1 MNYSFSKAEHLCGEK
16 KITRLHAEGSA
27 FIVYPLRIVYCVFA
41 EEDEFP
47 AKVMVSVPK
56 KRFKRAVKR
65 NRLKRL
71 IRESYRLNKHIL
83 LDTLIEKKIQVHIS
97 FQYVSNEE
105 LQFDY
110 IEKRMKTA
118 LNKIKE
124 ASLLNPPQGDFLGS
138 AKK

>member
-1 MNYSFSKAEHLCGEK
+1 MEQKKYSFSKAEHLCGEK
-16 KITRLHAEGSA
+16 KITRLHTEGNA
-27 FIVYPLRIVYCVFA
+27 FIVYPLRVVYCVLS

-47 AKVMVSVPK
+47 AKMMVSVPK

-83 LDTLIEKKIQVHIS
+83 LDVLIEKKIQTHIS
-97 FQYVSNEE
+97 FQYVSDEE

-110 IEKRMKTA
+110 IEKRMQTA
-118 LNKIKE
+118 LNKMNTTVENDEKN
-124 ASLLNPPQGDFLGS
+124 S
-138 AKK
+138 